1 MGQPAGRISQ
11 DTNENNRRSI
21 RAIARVRSE
30 EDQLKRFSSLSVI
43 MAVVVLGAAAAAT
56 PVRLRCEYLE
66 NPLSIDVASPHLSWQ
81 SDSAER
87 NWKQT
92 AYELLVASSDQG
104 LRAGQADVWDSGKV
118 DSAESVGIVY
128 RGPALESRKRYYW
141 RVRVWDAGGQVLE
154 STEGAW
160 WETGLLHPSDWKA
173 KWIRWKNPEDESDPG
188 ESAGLGAGS
197 NTWRRY
203 TKYRG

>member
-1 MGQPAGRISQ
+1 M
-11 DTNENNRRSI
+11 
-21 RAIARVRSE
+21 
-30 EDQLKRFSSLSVI
+30 KRFSLLSVI
-43 MAVVVLGAAAAAT
+43 MAVVLLGSAASAT

-66 NPLSIDVASPHLSWQ
+66 NPLGIDAASPHLSWQ

-141 RVRVWDAGGQVLE
+141 KVRVWDAGGQVLE

-160 WETGLLHPSDWKA
+160 WETGLLHPTDWKA
-173 KWIRWKNPEDESDPG
+173 KWIRWKNPEDESDRKGIRWIWVPG
-188 ESAGLGAGS
+188 QDALAAIP
-197 NTWRRY
+197 NTVASFRSRSSFLRKQDRQSCY
-203 TKYRG
+203 LRPEETSSPR